1 MNTYPMKLELRID
14 WSELDLF
21 GHVNNVA
28 YFKYVQASRINYWD
42 KMRMKRLYEETKIGT
57 MLASTGCNFI
67 KPLFYPGNIIIR
79 ASVDFIKN
87 TSFGIHHQ
95 IINDKNEI
103 AAEAQDIVV
112 MFDFNKN
119 EKVII
124 PDILRKKIEELE
136 KRKY

>member
-1 MNTYPMKLELRID
+1 MNIYPMKLELRID

-42 KMRMKRLYEETKIGT
+42 KIGMKKLYEETKIAT
-57 MLASTGCNFI
+57 MLASTSCNFI
-67 KPLFYPGNIIIR
+67 KPLFYPGNITLQ

-119 EKVII
+119 EKILI
-124 PDILRKKIEELE
+124 PDVLRKKIEELE
-136 KRKY
+136 KTKY